1 MMTRVETNSLR
12 LPDFIGVGPP
22 RTATTWLHEVLKSH
36 VGLPDHVK
44 ETDFF
49 LWKYEKGL
57 EWYAAQFSQ
66 CPMDRPMG
74 EFSPM
79 YFLDPEPRERIATH
93 IPHCKIICTFRDP
106 VERTYSHF
114 RRMRQGGYY
123 LGSFEE
129 CIEERK
135 DILEWSRYA
144 TYLKAWHQVFRPENV
159 LVLLQDDLK
168 SDPQGFLD
176 SVCDFIGI
184 PRISLSTSELRSKV
198 VNDITIQPRN
208 VRLARTARL
217 LKERLRDYGF
227 YAPVDLLKKLGLR
240 NLFFGGGAE
249 FEPIR
254 PETKVRLREFYR
266 PEVETLETMLRRD
279 LPAWKRSL
287 GGAGKPAP
295 EAVHLGTTSG

>member
-1 MMTRVETNSLR
+1 MATINTNSLR

-22 RTATTWLHEVLKSH
+22 RTATTWLHEALRGR
-36 VGLPDHVK
+36 VGLPDHIK

-66 CPMDRPMG
+66 CSPNLPMG

-79 YFLDPEPRERIATH
+79 YFIDLEPRERIARH
-93 IPHCKIICTFRDP
+93 IPQCKIICTFRDP
-106 VERTYSHF
+106 VERTYSHY

-123 LGSFEE
+123 SGSFEE
-129 CIEERK
+129 CIEQRK

-144 TYLKAWHQVFRPENV
+144 TYLKAWHTHFPKQNV

-168 SDPQGFLD
+168 SNPQRFLD
-176 SVCDFIGI
+176 SACDFIGI
-184 PRISLSTSELRSKV
+184 SRISLSASELRSKV
-198 VNDITIQPRN
+198 VNDITVQPRN

-217 LKERLRDYGF
+217 LKERLRDYGL
-227 YAPVDLLKKLGLR
+227 YAPVDLLKRLGLR

-254 PETKVRLREFYR
+254 PETKMRLREFYR
-266 PEVETLETMLRRD
+266 PEIEALEEILGRDFSNWKYSVAGPRETVSQG
-279 LPAWKRSL
+279 RSPQDAL
-287 GGAGKPAP
+287 
-295 EAVHLGTTSG
+295 